1 MEIRVSRSRENTP
14 RVNIQFAFHEKRGI
28 HGSVKKAKTMK
39 LPRESL
45 ERELES
51 RLRLMLE
58 AIPGFGAGVKVW
70 RNPAVSRKPFDIM
83 GELELPGTGDRVEL
97 WVDCQE
103 LPRPSRFPYVA
114 LTNDFRRDGARK
126 TIVPVLAAPHIS
138 PRMAALCEEN
148 GWSWFDLAGNCRLV
162 VPGALY
168 IERTGLEAVYQ
179 RPKPKANL
187 GTAASARVL
196 LSLLAPQTAGRKWTQ
211 TALQKYW
218 QGGVSIGLVNKV
230 VTYLREEAWLEVLD
244 GGTFRLKDPVG
255 LLEVWRKAYRFDRH
269 RRMGY
274 FTLLKPQ
281 ELQKR
286 LVSLNEAEEEVAYAA
301 FSAADFQAPSVR
313 QNKTWLYVSDAALDE
328 FAEVAEA
335 KRVES
340 GENLVVLIP
349 DDAGVFYMGDH
360 DSGTRLSCTNPV
372 ITWLD
377 LRHAGGRGDEA
388 AEAILNQCLKPA
400 WEGVAAHV

>member
-1 MEIRVSRSRENTP
+1 MSP
-14 RVNIQFAFHEKRGI
+14 
-28 HGSVKKAKTMK
+28 
-39 LPRESL
+39 ESL

-51 RLRLMLE
+51 RLRLLLE
-58 AIPGFGAGVKVW
+58 SIPGMDGGIKVW
-70 RNPAVSRKPFDIM
+70 RNPVSSGGPFDIM
-83 GELELPGTGDRVEL
+83 GELELPRTGDKVEL
-97 WVDCQE
+97 WVDCKE

-114 LTNDFRRDGARK
+114 LTNDFRPDGSRK

-138 PRMAALCEEN
+138 PRMAELCEKH

-168 IERTGLEAVYQ
+168 IERTGLEAVHQ

-196 LSLLAPQTAGRKWTQ
+196 LALLAPERAGVRWTQ
-211 TALQKYW
+211 TALQKDCEPR
-218 QGGVSIGLVNKV
+218 VSIGLVNKV
-230 VTYLREEAWLEVLD
+230 VTHLREEAWLEVLD
-244 GGTFRLKDPVG
+244 GGMFRVADPVG
-255 LLEVWRKAYRFDRH
+255 LLEVWRRAYRFDRH
-269 RRMGY
+269 RRVGY

-286 LVSLNEAEEEVAYAA
+286 LASFNDAEGEMAYAA

-328 FAEVAEA
+328 FAAVAEA

-349 DDAGVFYMGDH
+349 DDDGIFDKGDPGSH
-360 DSGTRLSCTNPV
+360 DRLTCTNPV
-372 ITWLD
+372 MSWLD

-388 AEAILNQCLKPA
+388 ADAVLNQCLKPV